1 MRNSVSTLGIFFV
14 YIIGFVIGLLVI
26 KFFKQ
31 KGK

>member
-1 MRNSVSTLGIFFV
+1 MRNNVDGEGIFFV

>member
-1 MRNSVSTLGIFFV
+1 MRNSVSTLSVLLV
-14 YIIGFVIGLLVI
+14 YVIGFIIGLLVI